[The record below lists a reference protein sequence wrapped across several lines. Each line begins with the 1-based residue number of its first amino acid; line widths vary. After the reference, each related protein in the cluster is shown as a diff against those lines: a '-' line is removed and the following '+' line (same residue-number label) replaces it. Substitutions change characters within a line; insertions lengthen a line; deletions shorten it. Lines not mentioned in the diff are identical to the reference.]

1 MGNKAI
7 LEKIKE
13 LLTGKEVSL
22 SAELSFLTVEAGDVT
37 IQVEGEAFE
46 VGQAVSIATEE
57 GFIPAGTSLDG
68 DHTIEGVTITI
79 TDGIITEVKE
89 ETVAEEVEEEIVEE
103 NKIEVLSEVKLQ
115 SYDDYPEQIKET
127 AQAVLDYVAENGW
140 GDCGTEVGK
149 VRANQLAKGE
159 PISEETIQRMYSY
172 LSRHK
177 VDLETSVDYETGC
190 GKLMYDAWGGEAAL
204 EWSKSKLEEIGN
216 IETLKFQELEDKIS
230 KLEETIT
237 SITEKLTKS
246 EEKLEAFS
254 NKVEKVW
261 DAAPAEPK
269 LENFKTESNI
279 KKTFNNPLEGIRSIR
294 SKK

>member
-22 SAELSFLTVEAGDVT
+22 SAELSFLTVEVGDVT
-37 IQVEGEAFE
+37 IQVEGEVFE

-79 TDGIITEVKE
+79 ADGIITEVKE

-103 NKIEVLSEVKLQ
+103 NKIEVF
-115 SYDDYPEQIKET
+115 
-127 AQAVLDYVAENGW
+127 
-140 GDCGTEVGK
+140 
-149 VRANQLAKGE
+149 
-159 PISEETIQRMYSY
+159 
-172 LSRHK
+172 
-177 VDLETSVDYETGC
+177 
-190 GKLMYDAWGGEAAL
+190 
-204 EWSKSKLEEIGN
+204 
-216 IETLKFQELEDKIS
+216 KFQELEDKIS
-230 KLEETIT
+230 KLEEMIT
-237 SITEKLTKS
+237 SITEKLTAS